1 MHCSMCSFGYGMRV
15 EEFNFCPKCG
25 ERLPDVSQLN
35 QAAWRRVQ
43 LTDLVFSIVR
53 LVAPGLLGAGIALW
67 FMGPAWFVYTE
78 TRTIRAISIGLMA
91 GGPLLFVL
99 ALLAKKLAVDIALR
113 GAAKSSD
120 KRPANIYL
128 LLDVSENMRG
138 SKLSGAKKA
147 SESFLA
153 QVEGERDRVGLIAF
167 SSEVKEVHP
176 LGPADKATFV
186 PSIQGLEANGTTA
199 LYDAV
204 IYAIKRLQQL
214 WSPERSNVIVA
225 MTDGQDMGGMHS
237 LEDIGSE
244 VTRGDTP
251 VSIFTVAYGNDADMK
266 VLRQIAQWGHGQAY
280 KANRRTIR
288 RLYELLSA
296 FF

>member
-1 MHCSMCSFGYGMRV
+1 MNCPECSFDYGMRV
-15 EEFNFCPKCG
+15 EDVNFCPKCG
-25 ERLPDVSQLN
+25 KRLPDLPQLS
-35 QAAWRRVQ
+35 QAAWGRVR

-78 TRTIRAISIGLMA
+78 TRTIRAISVVLML

-99 ALLAKKLAVDIALR
+99 ALYARKLAEDLALR
-113 GAAKSSD
+113 GVPKSFD

-128 LLDVSENMRG
+128 LLDVSG
-138 SKLSGAKKA
+138 SMGGGKLSGAKEA

-153 QVEGERDRVGLIAF
+153 QVDVEQDHVGLIAF
-167 SSEVKEVHP
+167 SDKVKEVYP
-176 LGPADKATFV
+176 LGPADKAALV
-186 PSIQGLEANGTTA
+186 SSIQGLEAHGPTA

-204 IYAIKRLQQL
+204 IHAIGRLQQL
-214 WSPERSNVIVA
+214 ASPERRNVIVA
-225 MTDGQDMGGMHS
+225 MTDGQNTENNYS
-237 LEDIGSE
+237 LEDIGSK
-244 VTRGDTP
+244 VTEADTP
-251 VSIFTVAYGNDADMK
+251 VSIFTVAYGYGADMR

-288 RLYELLSA
+288 TLYELLSA
-296 FF
+296 YF